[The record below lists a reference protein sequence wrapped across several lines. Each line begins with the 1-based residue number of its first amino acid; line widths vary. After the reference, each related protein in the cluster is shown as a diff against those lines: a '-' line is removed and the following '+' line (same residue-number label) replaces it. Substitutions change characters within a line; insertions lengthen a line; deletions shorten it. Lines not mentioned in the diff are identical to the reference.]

1 MSSPGF
7 FEVHITT
14 HQHGSSRIDDRALH
28 RRMVAQGFE
37 RAIQTT
43 AQIANEVPGVYR
55 LHKAQLRTPQ
65 VVEMIR
71 LALTPLG
78 RGMAV
83 QVMKIEEEIL
93 LNFVSSAT
101 AVPAEIKSKSAQL
114 LSSESAVKA
123 QSGYPSWKRPR

>member
-14 HQHGSSRIDDRALH
+14 HQHGSSQIDDRAVH

-55 LHKAQLRTPQ
+55 LNKAQLRTPQ

-78 RGMAV
+78 RGIAV
-83 QVMKIEEEIL
+83 QVMKVEEEIL
-93 LNFVSSAT
+93 LNFAPSAT
-101 AVPAEIKSKSAQL
+101 AAPAEIKSKSAQS
-114 LSSESAVKA
+114 LSSESALKA
-123 QSGYPSWKRPR
+123 QSGYPAWKRPR